1 MYLRL
6 ANVLYF
12 ELHHISLCVY
22 NKAHKTVL
30 LPSWCICRKCDCKK
44 IGGKTLKNLTSVG
57 AKATLTSCYGV
68 FHLPVVQFVQ
78 EKIFNV

>member
-1 MYLRL
+1 MFYILS
-6 ANVLYF
+6 F
-12 ELHHISLCVY
+12 IIFPCVY
-22 NKAHKTVL
+22 TTKQFVKTLL